1 MVQNIIME
9 RKIIAF
15 SGPSNSGK
23 TTLITKI
30 ANKFIKEGLKII
42 IIKHDPSDKAQF
54 DFSGKDSFKFFQSGA
69 EVMVLSPTRTTFFSH
84 KARNV
89 LESLK
94 MIDDFDLCLIEGL
107 KTLDLPRI
115 SVFCKEIDENY
126 FAFSNAIASY
136 EKIEYKN
143 LKWLDLNDLESICA
157 YILKN
162 AKNLKKEN

>member
-1 MVQNIIME
+1 MQ

-30 ANKFIKEGLKII
+30 ADKFIKEGLKII

-54 DFSGKDSFKFFQSGA
+54 DFNGKDSFKFFQSGA

-84 KARNV
+84 QQRSV

-94 MIDDFDLCLIEGL
+94 MIDDFDLCLVEGL
-107 KTLDLPRI
+107 KNLDLPRI
-115 SVFCKEIDENY
+115 SVFCKKIDESY
-126 FAFSNAIASY
+126 FSFSNAVASY

-157 YILKN
+157 YILEN
-162 AKNLKKEN
+162 AKIL

>member
-1 MVQNIIME
+1 ME
-9 RKIIAF
+9 QLIIAF

-30 ANKFIKEGLKII
+30 ANELMNQGLKVL
-42 IIKHDPSDKAQF
+42 IIKHDPADKAQF
-54 DFSGKDSFKFFQSGA
+54 DFNGKDSFKFFQSGA

-84 KARNV
+84 KERDV
-89 LESLK
+89 LSALK
-94 MIDDFDLCLIEGL
+94 MTPDFDLCLIEGL

-115 SVFCKEIDENY
+115 SVFCKEIDESY

-136 EKIEYKN
+136 EKISHKN
-143 LKWLDLNDLESICA
+143 LVWLDLNDIQGICE

-162 AKNLKKEN
+162 AKKLKGEL